1 MVRFLRPTALLLGAL
16 FLGACAASP
25 APVADRGDRAAVS
38 GSRYTVRAGDTLYS
52 IAWRA
57 GMSWKTLAALNGI
70 KPPYAIYQGQVLQ
83 LKRGAPVRSASK
95 PTQAAPAKTVTKRTP
110 SRSSRAPLKGPL
122 PWRWPVAGTVERPF
136 ASSGSALNKG
146 VDLKAAPEAVVTVA
160 APGEVVYAG
169 AGLRGFA
176 SLIIVKHDGTWLS
189 AYAHNAQGLVRE
201 GATLAAGAQLVRLG
215 RTEAARRLHFELR
228 REGQPLDPASV
239 LPKGGP

>member
-1 MVRFLRPTALLLGAL
+1 MARFLRPTALLLGAL

-70 KPPYAIYQGQVLQ
+70 QPPYAIYQGQVLQ
-83 LKRGAPVRSASK
+83 LRSGATARSASK
-95 PTQAAPAKTVTKRTP
+95 PSRAAPPRVVAKQAP
-110 SRSSRAPLKGPL
+110 SRPRGAPLKGPL
-122 PWRWPVAGTVERPF
+122 PWRWPVAGSVERPF
-136 ASSGSALNKG
+136 ANSGSALNKG
-146 VDLKAAPEAVVTVA
+146 VDLQAAPGAVVTVA

-176 SLIIVKHDGTWLS
+176 SLIIVKHDDTWLS
-189 AYAHNAQGLVRE
+189 AYAHNAEGLVRE
-201 GATLAAGAQLVRLG
+201 GARLAAGAQLVRLG

-228 REGQPLDPASV
+228 REGKPLDPASV